1 MPTRQ
6 PVTQPVTDH
15 LTDHVTEA
23 PVFVHLYQQL
33 TKPPPCTPFAEVLA
47 DVLDSSDDEETNEDA
62 NKDASNDT
70 SNTNNDTHED
80 DPSEDDPS
88 DDAPPPF
95 QTFDQLFHL
104 HAQWLA
110 TFKALQSPSDEYV
123 KWGKEHH
130 TLLHPSDTPPP
141 KPNPPKPRPILSLT
155 NKRPSPFDD
164 LHAQS
169 AVDLVQKRDK
179 QRTDALARLKTTF
192 DTFHDDATTRA
203 KQLRQWEEEVK
214 GAWANVVPLL
224 RFFGTRLDKPSVET
238 LQWLHTQEVVPRG
251 YLSCVD
257 VAHSVS
263 AYVTPYTRPVV
274 GVSLGAHLVQAM
286 WAWAHPSTLL
296 QHTPFTRFALALLVL
311 QQLHP
316 HLRTLH
322 TSVYA
327 VRSDVLLS
335 ALGMWVCGAGL
346 PAVVAWVAAAQV
358 YVYCWADIAWCTA
371 RVGFARM

>member
-1 MPTRQ
+1 MFTKQ
-6 PVTQPVTDH
+6 AVTEH
-15 LTDHVTEA
+15 LSEYVMEA

-33 TKPPPCTPFAEVLA
+33 TKPPPCTPFSEVLA
-47 DVLDSSDDEETNEDA
+47 GVFDSDDSDDEETHDEETHDEET
-62 NKDASNDT
+62 NKDTNKEVSNDT
-70 SNTNNDTHED
+70 GED
-80 DPSEDDPS
+80 DPSEDAPS
-88 DDAPPPF
+88 DNSPPPF
-95 QTFDQLFHL
+95 RTFDQLFHL
-104 HAQWLA
+104 HAQWLD
-110 TFKALQSPSDEYV
+110 TFKALQSPCDDYV

-130 TLLHPSDTPPP
+130 ALLHPSDTS
-141 KPNPPKPRPILSLT
+141 NTPKPRLVLSLT
-155 NKRPSPFDD
+155 KKRPSAFDD

-169 AVDLVQKRDK
+169 AVDLVQKRAK

-203 KQLRQWEEEVK
+203 KQLRLWEEEVK
-214 GAWANVVPLL
+214 SAWANVVPLL

-263 AYVTPYTRPVV
+263 AYVTPYTSPVV
-274 GVSLGAHLVQAM
+274 GASLGAHLVQAL
-286 WAWAHPSTLL
+286 WAWAHPRTLL
-296 QHTPFTRFALALLVL
+296 QHTPFSRFALALLAL

-335 ALGMWVCGAGL
+335 ALGMWVCGTGL
-346 PAVVAWVAAAQV
+346 PAVVAWLAAAQV

-371 RVGFARM
+371 RVRFARMG